1 MSDEINCHSNRF
13 LATAGTTTAI
23 TDQLSSRPIN
33 GLAIRIVEI
42 RPMLINAMDRML
54 GVDHS
59 QYSPDVL
66 AELSALVR
74 RVRAT
79 SSDSVL
85 ADIADAKIGRIVAL
99 YGDANIGH
107 EGLPDERSNAISCLL
122 NDSA

>member
-13 LATAGTTTAI
+13 PATAGTTTAI
-23 TDQLSSRPIN
+23 TDQSSSRPKN
-33 GLAIRIVEI
+33 ELAIQIVEI
-42 RPMLINAMDRML
+42 RLMLINAMDRMF

-66 AELSALVR
+66 EELSALVR

-79 SSDSVL
+79 SPHSVL

-99 YGDANIGH
+99 YGEANI
-107 EGLPDERSNAISCLL
+107 
-122 NDSA
+122 